1 MRQSNIIYI
10 DQMLYA
16 SVKVIELIETDTH
29 YQLPLSVI
37 SIYNPFMNRPRSLSN
52 DSYRISLNLI
62 YD

>member
-1 MRQSNIIYI
+1 
-10 DQMLYA
+10 MLYA